1 MERFNLVGEIL
12 LQVKNLPQ
20 VSQQVKT
27 SLGTQIIDAKVSP
40 KANAQLQKMEQNVNK
55 TGVALNKASNE
66 AKNFGDSIFL
76 ATRRQAAF
84 IAGTIAFFKVA
95 QAIKMGIGEA
105 ISFQHEMVRIGQVTG
120 RTVGGLRQLQNQI
133 STLSTTLGV
142 SSTELVNVARILSQT
157 GKTAGEVQ
165 KMIGI
170 IAKTDL
176 APTFKDM
183 ATTTEGAIA
192 LMGQF
197 GNAADETSRVGLTNL
212 EDKLGA
218 INAVS
223 KKFAVESDDMVAVI
237 RRAGGAFAS
246 AGGNVE
252 ELMAIFTTA
261 RHTTRRTAE
270 SISTGLRTITTRLQ
284 RARTQEFLQGMGIK
298 TRDEQGIFV
307 TPFETFKRISK
318 AIKSGEIDT
327 KSQPFADLV
336 ENLGGVRRADI
347 VIPILKNMGMAM
359 DVLSV
364 STKGYNSLNEDVITG
379 LESMKRQLVIVKEE
393 FLKLMRAIADD
404 SLFKVMFQSITT
416 LTKSLI
422 SLADAVKPVLP
433 FLGAFLVLKGARIGG
448 DFYRAARMRSLNT
461 IAKGY
466 SKGGIVDTM
475 LTPGEYIFTPPETRR
490 IGVRNLE
497 LMRKMS
503 GGGMVAGVGDKD
515 TVHKR
520 LQAGSY
526 VLPKR
531 IVKGIGIENL
541 ERMKYMAAGG
551 VVTSGRTFYGKQSL
565 SGEKNWFDK
574 IWEEAKREAEKAD
587 FDKKIVGWLEEP
599 VTQKDAGKSFF
610 DKMFKTKSIGLGG
623 EGSIGLGGGGKTGY
637 VGTGNVA
644 KMFDEK
650 VMGWLEETPSVPK
663 YSKSKISVTQQQN
676 EIQKEIQKQVVQ
688 QPSRQLTNVSGG
700 FGQLFKE
707 SKDVNQ
713 LSSALLKSNISAKGL
728 VQTLKT
734 MASNVGIS
742 EKEFEKFGIT
752 ARTMSKAVQGKE
764 PALKRLTEVTK
775 AITNAVKPSAAVIQP
790 ETPLRLR
797 PEEYIP
803 SVRGPRIRG
812 ERGVKVRRGTV
823 KGIQLPRA
831 GGYGEEVADW
841 LGPMDKRHVLGERQV
856 SDWMGGKTTISPL
869 PKISPAPTTISETS
883 PYWTGYK
890 RRGIAGRLMQQD
902 IGQMTRGV
910 YGGIKGLGR
919 SIGGGLG
926 KVGMNVSS
934 TGLMLGSLAAS
945 SPAVEKVLGAGGSGA
960 VSGGLMASGMASMMG
975 AGPIGAIAIGAMA
988 GIMAYDQSLMNAARR
1003 DEAGKLSD
1011 SLSNLDKV
1019 VQKHG
1024 IGSSEVAKE
1033 FSKGVDIINSAS
1045 KTYRGGPSKL
1055 GSAVSGVKSFFGSSA
1070 EKILGGDIFGKKGF
1084 LRQEGLDMAVSTTP
1098 VLKLITKMFG
1108 ISTGGGAQAA
1118 SAKSGVE
1125 FKKEQRAHISDLV
1138 EDYKP
1143 TFESLKEDALKVG
1156 KSFEE
1161 FAGTRS
1167 MREYIHALEA
1177 LTPGIRHR
1185 LKTEYEL
1192 DRKMELQLQAIG
1204 STKIKAGVRT
1214 QGAAD
1219 VMKSFVA
1226 LRGKAT
1232 LATDTIQAKG
1242 FEGLKMPGTEA
1253 FGEATGRLMPG
1264 LVSDKE
1270 VERLKQINQVKAV
1283 LPTLLSTT
1291 KFTKSSVGGD
1301 LQKQFSNALQGAEL
1315 FGGKLGGR
1323 FGSFKSGGVA
1333 GELIEKFGD
1342 EFKEGS
1348 LGTLTEQLSD
1358 PEKFKG
1364 IIKKLESVY
1373 DFEIEKAQEAGEAQ
1387 QALTQAIIDWKVQ
1400 IQTQKFAAAES
1411 KGGIVT
1417 AESDLARM
1425 KAEFAGKRI
1434 PEGASNTSV
1443 LAQVRAISGTTNIGT
1458 LGERLRSAQAEYKSG
1473 LRTPDERAKAEARSD
1488 SALMLTIRETAGSLN
1503 LLKDA
1508 AGRTASVMEKIREL
1522 QQERAADVN
1531 IKERFI
1537 TASPRE
1543 QQRMIVQA
1551 RVAHATSNMTSEQF
1565 RKESDVNQKAILES
1579 WQMMSGKRANN
1590 GLNFED
1596 IIASVLSP
1604 KSKKLMEEEKKAVG
1618 IAEHALGAGKL
1629 LDENQQMIL
1638 KQLNDGMGQFVIQ
1651 AARLADQL
1659 GSGAIPS
1666 EITLTHSKINLD
1678 IVMNGVEV
1686 LQNIMPEIR
1695 GLIEQQIKD
1704 GINSF
1709 IQQKIP
1715 NLGPYN
1721 PQKTNKKPSAND

>member
-84 IAGTIAFFKVA
+84 IAGTVAFFKAA
-95 QAIKMGIGEA
+95 QAIKMGISEA

-359 DVLSV
+359 GVLSV
-364 STKGYNSLNEDVITG
+364 ATKGYNSLNEDVITG

-422 SLADAVKPVLP
+422 SLADAVKPILP

-574 IWEEAKREAEKAD
+574 IWEEAKRAGEA
-587 FDKKIVGWLEEP
+587 DKKVIGW
-599 VTQKDAGKSFF
+599 
-610 DKMFKTKSIGLGG
+610 
-623 EGSIGLGGGGKTGY
+623 
-637 VGTGNVA
+637 
-644 KMFDEK
+644 
-650 VMGWLEETPSVPK
+650 EETPSVPK
-663 YSKSKISVTQQQN
+663 YNKSKVSVIQQQAD
-676 EIQKEIQKQVVQ
+676 IQKEIQKQVIQ
-688 QPSRQLTNVSGG
+688 QPNKQLTNVSGG

-790 ETPLRLR
+790 QTPLRLH

-823 KGIQLPRA
+823 EGIQLPRA

-841 LGPMDKRHVLGERQV
+841 LGPVPKGHRISARNVR
-856 SDWMGGKTTISPL
+856 DWTGGTTFIP
-869 PKISPAPTTISETS
+869 PISEVS
-883 PYWTGYK
+883 PRSMDMSPSTLRYMRTLKDNRFLLGGGGP
-890 RRGIAGRLMQQD
+890 RGFGGMMKGA
-902 IGQMTRGV
+902 

-919 SIGGGLG
+919 SMGGGLG

-1070 EKILGGDIFGKKGF
+1070 EKILGLDMFGKKGF

-1108 ISTGGGAQAA
+1108 ISTGGGIQAA

-1204 STKIKAGVRT
+1204 RTKIKAGVRT

-1253 FGEATGRLMPG
+1253 FGEAAGRLMPG
-1264 LVSDKE
+1264 LISDKE
-1270 VERLKQINQVKAV
+1270 VKRLKQINQVKAV

-1291 KFTKSSVGGD
+1291 KFTKPSVGGD

-1323 FGSFKSGGVA
+1323 FGSFKSGGVV

-1400 IQTQKFAAAES
+1400 IQTQKFIAAES

-1458 LGERLRSAQAEYKSG
+1458 LGNRLRTAQAAYDINK
-1473 LRTPDERAKAEARSD
+1473 PDP
-1488 SALMLTIRETAGSLN
+1488 ALQLTIQETVKSLD
-1503 LLKDA
+1503 LLINA

-1537 TASPRE
+1537 TASPTER
-1543 QQRMIVQA
+1543 QRMIAQV
-1551 RVAHATSNMTSEQF
+1551 RVAQATAGMTSKEFQGKSIGEQEVLLEAQ
-1565 RKESDVNQKAILES
+1565 RVMQDIRLQKTDLTGAQTIEN
-1579 WQMMSGKRANN
+1579 W
-1590 GLNFED
+1590 
-1596 IIASVLSP
+1596 LSP

-1618 IAEHALGAGKL
+1618 ITQHALGAGKL
-1629 LDENQQMIL
+1629 LDENQQMVL

-1678 IVMNGVEV
+1678 IVMNGPEV

-1695 GLIEQQIKD
+1695 GLIEKQIKD
-1704 GINSF
+1704 GINDM
-1709 IQQKIP
+1709 IKQKIP
-1715 NLGPYN
+1715 GVGQYN
-1721 PQKTNKKPSAND
+1721 PQKTEKKSSAADWVGGGR